1 MPLHPGFSAT
11 YASDWQQHTQHSQ
24 QSQQASQQQQQPQQA
39 MSVGPQQQQQQF
51 LLQQQQQLALHHQQQ
66 QQQAANG
73 SHMHGLTNAET
84 QQRLLEMQLK
94 RQQIGVADGL
104 VPQINQVRLF
114 FFC

>member
-1 MPLHPGFSAT
+1 MADRPNPHLNAYPMIPPN
-11 YASDWQQHTQHSQ
+11 YPNI
-24 QSQQASQQQQQPQQA
+24 QQQQQ
-39 MSVGPQQQQQQF
+39 QQQQQQF

-94 RQQIGVADGL
+94 RQQMGVADGL